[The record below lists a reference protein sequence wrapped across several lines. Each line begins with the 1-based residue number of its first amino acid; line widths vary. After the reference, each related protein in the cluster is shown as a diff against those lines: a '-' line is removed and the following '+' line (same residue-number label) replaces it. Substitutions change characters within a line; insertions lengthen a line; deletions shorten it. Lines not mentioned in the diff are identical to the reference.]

1 MENAKRILYSDGAFM
16 PKSSAMEAAE
26 ASYRFLHC
34 YASLARWSKEQKKE
48 QKKLLLNWYPSSIL
62 STKFWRICDLLL
74 EIEG

>member
-26 ASYRFLHC
+26 AGYRFLHC
-34 YASLARWSKEQKKE
+34 YASLARRSKE